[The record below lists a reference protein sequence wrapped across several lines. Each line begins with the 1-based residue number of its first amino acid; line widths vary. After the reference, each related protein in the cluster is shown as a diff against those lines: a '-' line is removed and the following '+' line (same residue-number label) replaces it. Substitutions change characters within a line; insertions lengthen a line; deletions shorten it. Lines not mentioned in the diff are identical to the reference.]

1 MIRSCTT
8 LRWLAASLFASA
20 MLLACGGGDD
30 DDNHHHGMSYVATS
44 LVTDVNDSSNPYSV
58 SNVDPLLVNSWG
70 IAFNPQGFVWVANAG
85 TSTSTLYDGNG
96 VPQSLIVDIPP
107 GSAGSASPTGIVFNG
122 SSDFVVSQGG
132 ASGASAFIF
141 VGEAGTVSGWS
152 PSVNLN
158 AAVKV
163 ADRGAAGAIY
173 KGLTL
178 SGGGGNFLYATDFH
192 NGTVDVFD
200 ASFNLVTA
208 PGGFVDPNLPAG
220 YAPFG
225 IRDIGGDLYVTY
237 AVRDSTT
244 GDEVA
249 SAGLGIVDVFD
260 TNGNLLRRLA
270 GPGGALNAP
279 WGLALVPAG
288 FGAFEGD
295 LLVGNFGDGTIN
307 AFDPATGTFLGT
319 LRDAHGNPFVND
331 GLWGLQFGNGGAGG
345 LPNVLYLTAG
355 INDERDGLFAAI
367 HLPEPGTLALV
378 GVAVV
383 GIAFVVWRRH
393 R

>member
-225 IRDIGGDLYVTY
+225 IQAIGDLIYVTY
-237 AVRDSTT
+237 AQQDAQ
-244 GDEVA
+244 GEDDVA
-249 SAGLGIVDVFD
+249 GAGLGLVNVFD
-260 TNGNLLRRLA
+260 AAGQFVRRLIDVG
-270 GPGGALNAP
+270 GPLNAP
-279 WGLALVPAG
+279 WGIALAPSN
-288 FGAFEGD
+288 FGTFSNA
-295 LLVGNFGDGTIN
+295 LLVGNFGDGKIH
-307 AFDPATGTFLGT
+307 AFDATTGALLGT
-319 LRDAHGNPFVND
+319 LNKPDGTPIVID
-331 GLWGLQFGNGGAGG
+331 GLWGIAFGNGINAQPTNTLFFAGG
-345 LPNVLYLTAG
+345 PA
-355 INDERDGLFAAI
+355 DET
-367 HLPEPGTLALV
+367 H
-378 GVAVV
+378 GVYGRIDV
-383 GIAFVVWRRH
+383 H
-393 R
+393 